1 MGNLISYIPFIFR
14 PLKVK
19 RPDRQ
24 VLSPIYIRKLIDRH
38 YNIPYMYLH
47 FISIANITKFL
58 QHNYSPQITNDMVE
72 EALEIEPP
80 IQFRGKINR
89 LFMLYE

>member
-1 MGNLISYIPFIFR
+1 
-14 PLKVK
+14 
-19 RPDRQ
+19 
-24 VLSPIYIRKLIDRH
+24 
-38 YNIPYMYLH
+38 MYLH
-47 FISIANITKFL
+47 FISIASITKFL

-72 EALEIEPP
+72 EALEIEPI

>member
-1 MGNLISYIPFIFR
+1 MGNLITNMPRIFNA
-14 PLKVK
+14 PKVK

-38 YNIPYMYLH
+38 YKLSYMYLH
-47 FISIANITKFL
+47 FISTRDIAKFL
-58 QHNYSPQITNDMVE
+58 QRTYSPHITNEMVE
-72 EALEIEPP
+72 DALEIEPI